1 MGIIIDALI
10 LLLLARFV
18 IKNYKRSQLRCGIET
33 ACFVLAAVLT
43 VPLSIMLSGVAYE
56 MLFRDILAENISAV
70 VSSGGSALES
80 TVSRYR
86 MIMDKLPS
94 VVRNAADSYQ
104 INTDAN
110 MAEVERLVRS
120 GAFDAPESIVDILA
134 RPVIEG
140 VFRGTFCAVF
150 FAGLQYLC
158 TAIGAMV
165 ENALYTPDRA
175 TQNTVLCGVFGC
187 FKGLIVISVIVT
199 TLQLIL
205 PALPTLPVLNTQT
218 LGSSFL
224 FKLFYHQNVLMLF
237 MGNGIYPM
245 SF

>member
-10 LLLLARFV
+10 LLLLAHFV

-33 ACFVLAAVLT
+33 ACFVLAAILT
-43 VPLSIMLSGVAYE
+43 VPFSIMLSGVAYE
-56 MLFRDILAENISAV
+56 MLFRDVLAENISAV
-70 VSSGGSALES
+70 VSSGTALES

-104 INTDAN
+104 INSDAT
-110 MAEVERLVRS
+110 MTEVERLVHS
-120 GAFDAPESIVDILA
+120 GSFDSAEQIVDLLA

-150 FAGLQYLC
+150 FTGLQYLI

-187 FKGLIVISVIVT
+187 FKGLIVITVIVT

-205 PALPTLPVLNTQT
+205 PSLPTLPLLNTET
-218 LGSSFL
+218 LGNSFL
-224 FKLFYHQNVLMLF
+224 FRLFYHQNVLMLF
-237 MGNGIYPM
+237 MGKGIYPM

>member
-33 ACFVLAAVLT
+33 VCFVIAAILT
-43 VPLSIMLSGVAYE
+43 VPLSIMLSGLAYE
-56 MLFRDILAENISAV
+56 MLFRSVLAENIASV
-70 VSSGGSALES
+70 VSAGNSLES
-80 TVSRYR
+80 TVSRFR
-86 MIMDKLPS
+86 MIMEKLPS

-104 INTDAN
+104 INSDIT
-110 MAEVERLVRS
+110 MTEVERLVLS
-120 GAFDAPESIVDILA
+120 GSFDAPEKVVDLMA

-140 VFRGTFCAVF
+140 VFRGTFCAIF
-150 FAGLQYLC
+150 FTGLQYLI

-187 FKGLIVISVIVT
+187 FKGLIVITVIAT
-199 TLQLIL
+199 ALQLIL
-205 PALPTLPVLNTQT
+205 PALPSIPLLNSEA

-224 FKLFYHQNVLMLF
+224 FQLFYHQNVLMLF

-245 SF
+245 SL

>member
-10 LLLLARFV
+10 LFLLATFV
-18 IKNYKRSQLRCGIET
+18 VRNYKRSQLRCGIET
-33 ACFVLAAVLT
+33 VCFVLAAILA
-43 VPLSIMLSGVAYE
+43 VPLSIMLSNMAYE
-56 MLFRDILAENISAV
+56 MLFRNVLAENVSAV
-70 VSSGGSALES
+70 VNSGTALES

-104 INTDAN
+104 INSDAT
-110 MAEVERLVRS
+110 MTEVERLVHS
-120 GAFDAPESIVDILA
+120 GSFDAPEKVVDLMA

-140 VFRGTFCAVF
+140 VFRGTLCAIF
-150 FAGLQYLC
+150 FTGLQYLI

-165 ENALYTPDRA
+165 ENALYTPERA

-187 FKGLIVISVIVT
+187 FKGLIVITVIAT
-199 TLQLIL
+199 ALQLIL
-205 PALPTLPVLNTQT
+205 PALPSIPLLNPEA
-218 LGSSFL
+218 LGKSFL

-237 MGNGIYPM
+237 IGKGIYPM

>member
-33 ACFVLAAVLT
+33 ACFVLAAILT
-43 VPLSIMLSGVAYE
+43 VPLSIMLSELAFD
-56 MLFRDILAENISAV
+56 MLFRDVLAENISSV
-70 VSSGGSALES
+70 VGNGTALES

-86 MIMDKLPS
+86 IIMDKLPS

-104 INTDAN
+104 INSDATI
-110 MAEVERLVRS
+110 AQVEKLVNG
-120 GAFDAPESIVDILA
+120 GAFDAAEQIVDLLA
-134 RPVIEG
+134 GPVIQG
-140 VFRGTFCAVF
+140 VFRGTLCAVF
-150 FAGLQYLC
+150 FTGLQYLC

-199 TLQLIL
+199 ALQLIL
-205 PALPTLPVLNTQT
+205 PALPTLPLLNSEA

-237 MGNGIYPM
+237 MGEGIYPM